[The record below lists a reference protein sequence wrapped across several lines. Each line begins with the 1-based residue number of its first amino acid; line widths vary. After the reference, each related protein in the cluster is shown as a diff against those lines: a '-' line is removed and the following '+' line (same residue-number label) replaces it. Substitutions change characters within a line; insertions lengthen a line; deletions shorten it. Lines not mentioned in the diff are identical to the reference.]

1 MWWAGHSAP
10 ARFLVV
16 VLPLAVMPLAM
27 LWSAAGPALRAI
39 ALVLLAVSVANVAVR
54 VAVEGGALVYNVRDG
69 FDLLLDW
76 VNRSVN
82 LPLAWPSLHRS
93 NPARAI
99 SDAMIWCGA
108 GALCG
113 TAAVWLTCRAA
124 AAWTVA
130 SAALA
135 ATVMLAS
142 TLVWA
147 SYPVSV
153 TANSSA
159 VDLLRRWSGSR
170 HVIGWRSRPFG
181 LRPAA
186 RVPFELDLSTTSR
199 GSRDPAAPAPLF
211 FAPRLP
217 AGDYEIAI
225 RSSVRPTGSLAV
237 IVGRTSQT
245 LETLALSE
253 QTAGL
258 TGLVLRLPVA
268 VHSVTIVGD
277 EAAQR
282 SVERVTLHPRNLADR
297 GSGSAVRAA
306 RLGTLRTFFLDDNAD
321 MEPSGFWTRGH
332 STAHLVV
339 DAQGLNGEARHDAAP
354 LLRLRA
360 GAMGGTVTVSAGDWQ
375 QRLVLDAG
383 ASQDLRLPP
392 DAGVWRLRIDSD
404 LAFRPSDHDPA
415 SRDRR
420 SLGVWVEPR

>member
-1 MWWAGHSAP
+1 
-10 ARFLVV
+10 
-16 VLPLAVMPLAM
+16 
-27 LWSAAGPALRAI
+27 
-39 ALVLLAVSVANVAVR
+39 
-54 VAVEGGALVYNVRDG
+54 
-69 FDLLLDW
+69 
-76 VNRSVN
+76 
-82 LPLAWPSLHRS
+82 
-93 NPARAI
+93 
-99 SDAMIWCGA
+99 MIWCGA

-113 TAAVWLTCRAA
+113 AAAVWLTRRAA

-147 SYPVSV
+147 SHPVSV

-181 LRPAA
+181 LLPAA
-186 RVPFELDLSTTSR
+186 GIPSDLELATTSR
-199 GSRDPAAPAPLF
+199 GPRDPAVPTPLF
-211 FAPRLP
+211 VAPRLP

-225 RSSVRPTGSLAV
+225 RSTVRPSGALTVRVGLA
-237 IVGRTSQT
+237 SQAVDT
-245 LETLALSE
+245 LSLSE

-297 GSGSAVRAA
+297 GSGSAVRAT
-306 RLGTLRTFFLDDNAD
+306 RLGALRAFFLDDNAY

-332 STAHLVV
+332 STTHLVV

-354 LLRLRA
+354 LLRMRA
-360 GAMGGTVTVSAGDWQ
+360 GAVGGTITVSAGEWQ
-375 QRLVLDAG
+375 QRLVLDAD

-404 LAFRPSDHDPA
+404 LAFRPSDHDPV

-420 SLGVWVEPR
+420 NLGVWVEPAGRK